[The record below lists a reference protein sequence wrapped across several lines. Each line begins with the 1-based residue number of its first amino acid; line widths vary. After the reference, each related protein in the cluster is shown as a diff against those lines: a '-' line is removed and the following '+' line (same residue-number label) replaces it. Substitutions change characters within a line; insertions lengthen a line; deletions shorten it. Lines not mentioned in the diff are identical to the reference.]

1 MSLTLCK
8 KNGKRRKM
16 RESDRLKLAKISMR
30 ISARQE
36 KSDKI
41 RVKKIK
47 AFNRAMRK
55 KHGKHKL
62 KCCDTCDKLFLI
74 KTVKETSEKIENGRG
89 DLSLI
94 KVLTSECP
102 HCKNEVALKEEY
114 LHPLPSPVLIYPD

>member
-1 MSLTLCK
+1 MSLTLCD

-36 KSDKI
+36 KAEKI
-41 RVKKIK
+41 RLKKVK

-55 KHGKHKL
+55 KHGRRKL
-62 KCCDTCDKLFLI
+62 KYCEACDKLFVI
-74 KTVKETSEKIENGRG
+74 KTVKETSDRREDGRG
-89 DLSLI
+89 DLYSI

-102 HCKNEVALKEEY
+102 HCRNEVTLKEEY
-114 LHPLPSPVLIYPD
+114 LNPLPHPMLVYPE